1 MKYYHGQL
9 EERNGE
15 QEYSY
20 DYLIKAKSFVEAQ
33 ARMELEASQFYGSD
47 GEKEG
52 DGYFFESAGI
62 YVEAKCLAQTTK
74 AQFIK
79 DMLQRYEIAA

>member
-9 EERNGE
+9 EEKNGE

-20 DYLIKAKSFVEAQ
+20 DFLIKPKSFVEAQ
-33 ARMELEASQFYGSD
+33 VRMELEASQFYGSNSK
-47 GEKEG
+47 KED

-62 YVEAKCLAQTTK
+62 YIEVKCFAQTTK
-74 AQFIK
+74 AKFVK
-79 DMLQRYEIAA
+79 NMLQRYEIAA